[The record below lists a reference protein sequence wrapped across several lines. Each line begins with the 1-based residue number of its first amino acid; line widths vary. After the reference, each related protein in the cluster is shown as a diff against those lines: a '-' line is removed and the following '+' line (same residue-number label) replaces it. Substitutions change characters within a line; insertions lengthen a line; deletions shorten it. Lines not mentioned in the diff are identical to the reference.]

1 MKDFIEWLDH
11 PATPAWVLPVA
22 MTVASFACLIALLV
36 SMALIVKGYWLIP
49 LLFWIV
55 LPSYVVIKMYL
66 ESKKG
71 NDNA

>member
-1 MKDFIEWLDH
+1 MKDFIEWLYH
-11 PATPAWVLPVA
+11 HATPAWALLVA
-22 MTVASFACLIALLV
+22 MIVAAFALMIALLV

>member
-1 MKDFIEWLDH
+1 MSDFIEWLDH
-11 PATPAWVLPVA
+11 PATPAWVLPV
-22 MTVASFACLIALLV
+22 TIIVASLACMIALLV
-36 SMALIVKGYWLIP
+36 SIALIVKGYWIIP

>member
-1 MKDFIEWLDH
+1 MKDFFEWLFH
-11 PATPAWVLPVA
+11 PATPDWALLVA
-22 MTVASFACLIALLV
+22 MIVASFACMIALLV
-36 SMALIVKGYWLIP
+36 SIALIVKGYWLIP
-49 LLFWIV
+49 LLFWTV

>member
-1 MKDFIEWLDH
+1 MKDFIKWLDH
-11 PATPAWVLPVA
+11 HATPAWVLPVA
-22 MTVASFACLIALLV
+22 MTVASLACMIALLV
-36 SMALIVKGYWLIP
+36 SIALIVKGYWLIP

>member
-1 MKDFIEWLDH
+1 MSDFIEWLDH
-11 PATPAWVLPVA
+11 PATPAWVLLVA
-22 MTVASFACLIALLV
+22 ITVATLVCMIAILV
-36 SMALIVKGYWLIP
+36 SIALIVKGYWIIP

>member
-1 MKDFIEWLDH
+1 MKDFIEWLYH
-11 PATPAWVLPVA
+11 PDTPAWVLLVA
-22 MTVASFACLIALLV
+22 MIVASLACMIALLV